1 MLRHLSRSSITPLRK
16 TYRAHLPAFYASP
29 SSPTPSSLFP
39 RLYLP
44 FRLMSDSLNISE
56 PVTAEVAA
64 HVVATSAGPAQENDP
79 KTGTPP
85 MKRSKKVKKMT
96 KKDIDEVLMHDIVE
110 LRGHN
115 HWDWDPKTPP
125 PFQNFEEL
133 EVTIGSLAQSGEGLA
148 LLPDR
153 GEGWVVVV
161 PFVVP
166 GEKVKAR
173 VYRHNWGYSHADLV
187 EVIQPAENR
196 LAEDDILCKYFGKCA
211 GCQLQHISYA
221 DQMKFKRQV
230 VENAFKNYAS
240 KYFASLP
247 AVDPVSQ
254 SPIQSQYRTKITPHF
269 EALNPKHQSA
279 GTSQPVQI
287 GFMQAGKRRILD
299 IEECPIA
306 TPIVNE
312 GMKTMRA
319 EVQKNIASYKK
330 GATMLLRESNPITS
344 EAESSDPP
352 TTTKICVTNHKETI
366 TEWVGKFRF
375 DYPAGSFFQNN
386 NAILPSLISYVQHQ
400 LHLPLSSA
408 TATQPNGSSADSS
421 SASTHL
427 NKEIQYLVDAYCGS
441 GLFAITCHEGF
452 KKVLGVEISAA
463 SISCATNNLVL
474 NKLSTD
480 TTAFHLDDADKI
492 FAHIDFPASETALII
507 DPPRKGCSDE
517 FLDQMV
523 AFLPARVV
531 YVSCNV
537 QSQAR
542 DLQGLLDRCVAKGL
556 PGYKVEAIRG
566 FDLFPQTRH
575 VEGVMTLTRL

>member
-1 MLRHLSRSSITPLRK
+1 MSEVPSVSTAADIGAGISS
-16 TYRAHLPAFYASP
+16 S
-29 SSPTPSSLFP
+29 
-39 RLYLP
+39 
-44 FRLMSDSLNISE
+44 SE
-56 PVTAEVAA
+56 PQVNI
-64 HVVATSAGPAQENDP
+64 AQVDIP
-79 KTGTPP
+79 KTETPIT
-85 MKRSKKVKKMT
+85 KRSKKVKKLT

-110 LRGHN
+110 LRGHS
-115 HWDWDPKTPP
+115 HWDWDSKTPP

-133 EVTIGSLAQSGEGLA
+133 EVTIGSLAQSGEGLG

-153 GEGWVVVV
+153 GEGWVLVV

-166 GEKVKAR
+166 GERVKAR

-196 LAEDDILCKYFGKCA
+196 IAEKDILCKYFGKCA
-211 GCQLQHISYA
+211 GCQLQHLSYS

-230 VENAFKNYAS
+230 VENAFKNYAG

-247 AVDPVSQ
+247 PVDPVSQ

-269 EALNPKHQSA
+269 EALNPKHQAA
-279 GTSQPVQI
+279 GTSQEVQI

-299 IEECPIA
+299 IEDCPIA

-312 GMKTMRA
+312 GMKVMRS
-319 EVQKNIASYKK
+319 EVKKNIASYKK
-330 GATMLLRESNPITS
+330 GATMLLRESNPIVPGTES
-344 EAESSDPP
+344 ENPP
-352 TTTKICVTNHKETI
+352 QTKKICVTDHKETI

-386 NAILPSLISYVQHQ
+386 NAILPSLIGYVQQQ
-400 LHLPLSSA
+400 LHLPLSS
-408 TATQPNGSSADSS
+408 SS
-421 SASTHL
+421 STSTSSVSGDSTTL
-427 NKEIQYLVDAYCGS
+427 NNEIKYLVDAYCGS
-441 GLFAITCHEGF
+441 GLFGITCHEGF

-492 FAHIDFPASETALII
+492 FAHIDFPSSETALII
-507 DPPRKGCSDE
+507 DPPRKGCSEE

-537 QSQAR
+537 QTQAR
-542 DLQGLLDRCVAKGL
+542 DLEGLLDRCAAKGL
-556 PGYKVEAIRG
+556 AGYKVEAIRG

>member
-1 MLRHLSRSSITPLRK
+1 M
-16 TYRAHLPAFYASP
+16 
-29 SSPTPSSLFP
+29 
-39 RLYLP
+39 
-44 FRLMSDSLNISE
+44 SE
-56 PVTAEVAA
+56 PIAA
-64 HVVATSAGPAQENDP
+64 ASAAPIITSAGPSNDSAPAAVAAVAAVAVPAP
-79 KTGTPP
+79 KRT
-85 MKRSKKVKKMT
+85 KKVKKLT
-96 KKDIDEVLMHDIVE
+96 KKDIDEVLMHDIVD

-115 HWDWDPKTPP
+115 QWDWDPKTPP

-153 GEGWVVVV
+153 GDGWVVVV

-166 GEKVKAR
+166 GERVKAR

-187 EVIQPAENR
+187 EVIQSAQNR
-196 LAEDDILCKYFGKCA
+196 LTESDILCKYFGTCA
-211 GCQLQHISYA
+211 GCQLQHISYP
-221 DQMKFKRQV
+221 DQMNFKRQV
-230 VENAFKNYAS
+230 VHNAFKNYAS
-240 KYFASLP
+240 KYFAILP
-247 AVDPVSQ
+247 PVDPVSE

-269 EALNPKHQSA
+269 EAQNPKHQSA
-279 GTSQPVQI
+279 GIVQPVNI
-287 GFMQAGKRRILD
+287 GFLQAGKRRILD

-312 GMKTMRA
+312 GMKVMREQVKA
-319 EVQKNIASYKK
+319 NIASYKK
-330 GATMLLRESNPITS
+330 GATMLLRESNPIVPGT
-344 EAESSDPP
+344 EDNDPP
-352 TTTKICVTNHKETI
+352 STTKICVTDHKESI

-386 NAILPSLISYVQHQ
+386 NAILPSLIGYVKQQ
-400 LHLPLSSA
+400 LHLPL
-408 TATQPNGSSADSS
+408 TSS
-421 SASTHL
+421 SSTTPAPSETTSTSTTL
-427 NKEIQYLVDAYCGS
+427 NHEIQYLVDAYCGS
-441 GLFAITCHEGF
+441 GLFGITCHEGF

-474 NKLSTD
+474 NKLSTE

-492 FAHIDFPASETALII
+492 FAHIDFPANETALII
-507 DPPRKGCSDE
+507 DPPRKGCSGE

-537 QSQAR
+537 QTQAR
-542 DLQGLLDRCVAKGL
+542 DLEGLLDRCHAKGL